1 MQKSEIKLAVLPLF
15 AIGLSILIG
24 CATAPEQTPSERAS
38 VIAPD
43 AVWRVLILELEGET
57 AVANSTSPAA
67 ETTVAAPQA
76 EAPSAVAEHLH
87 RLALAAEVETV
98 ERYAGSTQLRDAIE
112 VPQGG
117 QPAQVLQNED
127 QLRAL
132 YDTFTGAENEVV
144 IVFIKA
150 QGLASGGLLIT
161 TDSGE
166 DMRLTHLQLRS
177 LLDKALGNSPA
188 VVLVSADYSGGLLTA
203 APGTAGLFNSRR
215 VIMTSADSD
224 STSFTSDGRVVWED
238 LLARKFADA
247 STEST
252 WLDIAR
258 TLEADIRNAEKTAGV
273 AEFSQPQ
280 HWVPLGTA
288 DELDA
293 FFNSRA
299 Q

>member
-1 MQKSEIKLAVLPLF
+1 MQKSKIKLEVLLLF
-15 AIGLSILIG
+15 AIGLSILFG
-24 CATAPEQTPSERAS
+24 CATAPEQAPSARAS

-57 AVANSTSPAA
+57 AAAASSTRAASTSSAA
-67 ETTVAAPQA
+67 LNSA
-76 EAPSAVAEHLH
+76 APSAVAEHLH
-87 RLALAAEVETV
+87 RLALAAEVERV

-117 QPAQVLQNED
+117 QPVQVLQNED

-132 YDTFTGAENEVV
+132 YDTFTGTENEVV
-144 IVFIKA
+144 IVFLKA

-166 DMRLTHLQLRS
+166 DMRLSHPQLRS

-215 VIMTSADSD
+215 VIMTSAGSE
-224 STSFTSDGRVVWED
+224 STNFISDGGLVWED
-238 LLARKFADA
+238 LLARKLADT

-258 TLEADIRNAEKTAGV
+258 TLEADIGSAEQSAGV

-280 HWVPLGTA
+280 HWVPLGTSA
-288 DELDA
+288 ELDA
-293 FFNSRA
+293 FFNSGT
-299 Q
+299 